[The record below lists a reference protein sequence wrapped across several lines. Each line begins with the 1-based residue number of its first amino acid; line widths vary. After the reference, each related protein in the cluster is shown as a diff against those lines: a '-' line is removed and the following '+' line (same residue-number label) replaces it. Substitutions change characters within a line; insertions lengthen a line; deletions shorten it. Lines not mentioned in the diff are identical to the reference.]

1 MRFLLLLCLAST
13 SCIFRSP
20 NCDDD
25 VLFTIQDGTYTSS
38 MSALRGTVNSSFSDP
53 PVGDITLVILGQTA
67 SLSYINTSDE
77 VVEVVMSLG
86 ELGTQF
92 VTESP

>member
-38 MSALRGTVNSSFSDP
+38 MSALRGTVNSVSYTHL
-53 PVGDITLVILGQTA
+53 TLPT
-67 SLSYINTSDE
+67 NRE
-77 VVEVVMSLG
+77 V
-86 ELGTQF
+86 
-92 VTESP
+92 